1 MEQFVSNTA
10 NFFEKGSIGEI
21 DCLLSEEDGI

>member
-1 MEQFVSNTA
+1 MEQLVSNTA

-21 DCLLSEEDGI
+21 DCLLGEEDGI

>member
-21 DCLLSEEDGI
+21 DCLLVEEDGI